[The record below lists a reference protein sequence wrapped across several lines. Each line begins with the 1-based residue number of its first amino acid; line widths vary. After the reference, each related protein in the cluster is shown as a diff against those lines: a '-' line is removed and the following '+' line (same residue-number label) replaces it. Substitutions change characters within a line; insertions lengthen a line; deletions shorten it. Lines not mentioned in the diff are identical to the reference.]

1 MCDHIS
7 IDALVCYGTSLD
19 INFIHQNHRTWY
31 VRDIRLHCA
40 ERNRSIESVD
50 RLIHSIF
57 TLYSYDVNSIQ
68 TNIFI
73 VPLHI
78 QYPGYTKYA

>member
-31 VRDIRLHCA
+31 ETSGCIVRK
-40 ERNRSIESVD
+40 E
-50 RLIHSIF
+50 
-57 TLYSYDVNSIQ
+57 T
-68 TNIFI
+68 
-73 VPLHI
+73 VP
-78 QYPGYTKYA
+78 